1 MSNLPDILF
10 RKDYRTLPIFISFLE
25 RFSFKGCHGPAL
37 KSFYLQ
43 LQFLSGV
50 MHLVRVWLSAKSCF
64 DTRDVKDLLR
74 FKSKLRLD

>member
-37 KSFYLQ
+37 SVFNFLFAASVSERRDASRHSLAFRQILLQ
-43 LQFLSGV
+43 HQ
-50 MHLVRVWLSAKSCF
+50 RRKRSAA
-64 DTRDVKDLLR
+64 VQM
-74 FKSKLRLD
+74 